1 MGVTLKP
8 WLATRKMRLASSS
21 ITCPS
26 SPRWRPWPRPAA
38 ICFNSSKATRRK
50 PQEAFSSAYPGNKLR
65 LTAKTSKSKK
75 VTKLGLSVLWKRDSA
90 LRVSLTN
97 PELLKSPPRRRR
109 VNFGK
114 KRSFLKLKKA
124 KKNPIPSHTEKFH
137 DFYFKEEKKIPNY
150 YYYHIGF
157 VCHLYQTQLS
167 VYLTKNNNNKRINKH
182 TKTTEK
188 HLLLDTQFVFLDIIQ
203 QFRIYNLLFHKC
215 SPLFSTILL
224 KKNNV
229 LTKT

>member
-21 ITCPS
+21 TTCPS

-50 PQEAFSSAYPGNKLR
+50 PQEAFSSAYPENKLR

-75 VTKLGLSVLWKRDSA
+75 VTKLGLSVLWKRDNA

-97 PELLKSPPRRRR
+97 LELLKSLLRRRR

-114 KRSFLKLKKA
+114 KKVFFGL
-124 KKNPIPSHTEKFH
+124 F
-137 DFYFKEEKKIPNY
+137 FKIKKI
-150 YYYHIGF
+150 
-157 VCHLYQTQLS
+157 Q
-167 VYLTKNNNNKRINKH
+167 
-182 TKTTEK
+182 
-188 HLLLDTQFVFLDIIQ
+188 
-203 QFRIYNLLFHKC
+203 
-215 SPLFSTILL
+215 SPLTQ
-224 KKNNV
+224 KKV
-229 LTKT
+229 SQF

>member
-21 ITCPS
+21 TTCPS

-50 PQEAFSSAYPGNKLR
+50 PREVFSSAYPGNKLR

-75 VTKLGLSVLWKRDSA
+75 VTKLGLSVLWRRDSA

-97 PELLKSPPRRRR
+97 LELLKSLPRRRR

-114 KRSFLKLKKA
+114 KKVLFEKSKQ
-124 KKNPIPSHTEKFH
+124 KNPIPSHAEKSFTISIL
-137 DFYFKEEKKIPNY
+137 KKKNPQLLL
-150 YYYHIGF
+150 HIGY
-157 VCHLYQTQLS
+157 LSSYQT
-167 VYLTKNNNNKRINKH
+167 
-182 TKTTEK
+182 
-188 HLLLDTQFVFLDIIQ
+188 LL
-203 QFRIYNLLFHKC
+203 
-215 SPLFSTILL
+215 
-224 KKNNV
+224 
-229 LTKT
+229 

>member
-1 MGVTLKP
+1 MGP

-21 ITCPS
+21 TTCPS

-75 VTKLGLSVLWKRDSA
+75 VTKLGLSVLWRRDSA

-97 PELLKSPPRRRR
+97 LELLKSLPRRRR

-114 KRSFLKLKKA
+114 KKVLFE
-124 KKNPIPSHTEKFH
+124 KKNPIPSHTEKSFTISIL
-137 DFYFKEEKKIPNY
+137 KKKKSPTTTTY
-150 YYYHIGF
+150 WLT
-157 VCHLYQTQLS
+157 CHL
-167 VYLTKNNNNKRINKH
+167 TK
-182 TKTTEK
+182 
-188 HLLLDTQFVFLDIIQ
+188 L
-203 QFRIYNLLFHKC
+203 YSKC
-215 SPLFSTILL
+215 I
-224 KKNNV
+224 
-229 LTKT
+229 

>member
-1 MGVTLKP
+1 MGLKP

-21 ITCPS
+21 TTCPS

-114 KRSFLKLKKA
+114 KRSFLKLKKS
-124 KKNPIPSHTEKFH
+124 KKNPIPSHTEKSFTISIL
-137 DFYFKEEKKIPNY
+137 KKKKSP
-150 YYYHIGF
+150 
-157 VCHLYQTQLS
+157 
-167 VYLTKNNNNKRINKH
+167 
-182 TKTTEK
+182 TT
-188 HLLLDTQFVFLDIIQ
+188 T
-203 QFRIYNLLFHKC
+203 
-215 SPLFSTILL
+215 TILAL
-224 KKNNV
+224 FV
-229 LTKT
+229 